1 MLGDF
6 GKLEINY
13 ELEMIIFH
21 WESLHGAVW
30 WNGGWENTQMD
41 PDPIPELVDG
51 MILIIEDGVRIKTQ
65 EE

>member
-1 MLGDF
+1 
-6 GKLEINY
+6 
-13 ELEMIIFH
+13 
-21 WESLHGAVW
+21 
-30 WNGGWENTQMD
+30 MD

>member
-1 MLGDF
+1 
-6 GKLEINY
+6 
-13 ELEMIIFH
+13 MIIIH